1 MTSLKSFA
9 LPGLLFAACAHAGPT
24 DGVVRAG
31 SATIATTGTT
41 TTVTQGSNRAVIDW
55 RSFDTAPTE
64 TVNFV
69 QPGATSAVLNR
80 VTGAQF
86 SSLQGALNANGQV
99 YLVNPNGILIGN
111 GATIDVGSFFA
122 STASISN
129 DAFMRDTAT
138 ATGKYAFNELAS
150 GAATASIVNAGT
162 ITVAE
167 GGMVALVAPGVK
179 NSGVITA
186 RLGTIEL
193 ASATHF
199 TLDLFGDD
207 LIRLAVGDS
216 VAGTMVD
223 NTGTALTAQ
232 VNAGGQL
239 TADGGRIVLLSVP
252 AAAGVVNEAINLSG
266 IVRARSVG
274 LNQRGEIS
282 LLANQGAITVAGT
295 LDASSAVAGVQGG
308 DVSVTGATVHLTSA
322 ARANVSGIGGGGSIV
337 LGGED
342 SGSFGPGAGATAT
355 TQTAIDQGALV
366 TACGT
371 AECSQDGSGGAGD
384 GGVIRLYSTLATT
397 LNGEINAS
405 SGAANRAGTME
416 IISDA
421 GLTSMGAMARVIGIT
436 GEDQLAGFAAIIGNT
451 LDLAPTSFVSMRDV
465 AGNLPNGTAHLIWDS
480 NPGATTRNYV
490 NDPGLITRQT
500 DQPVLIHAYVND
512 GVSDYT
518 NHLPTIDAAGVET
531 PVGTLRPDGGAPSSF
546 ATSASD
552 TLAAI
557 PVSFPLPPAG
567 GTGTGTGSGT
577 GNVDTEVANTANGLA
592 RDAANTTDAIIKAG
606 QRDVAGE
613 TPMVLVVGGPG
624 VAQVADLGRTGAVAG
639 ASPDVFGANYSVLAP
654 AGGADDAQI
663 ADYLCLTPF
672 SANACKAAPAN

>member
-1 MTSLKSFA
+1 MSSLKKLA
-9 LPGLLFAACAHAGPT
+9 LPGLLFAAGAHAGPT

-31 SATIATTGTT
+31 AATITSSGATTTI
-41 TTVTQGSNRAVIDW
+41 TQSSNRAVIDW
-55 RSFDTAPTE
+55 RTFGSAPGE
-64 TVNFV
+64 SINFV
-69 QPGATSAVLNR
+69 QPGAQSAVLNR
-80 VTGAQF
+80 VTGSQF
-86 SSLQGALNANGQV
+86 SSLQGSLTANGQV
-99 YLVNPNGILIGN
+99 FLVNPNGILVGS
-111 GATIDVGSFFA
+111 GATINVGSFFA

-129 DAFMRDTAT
+129 DNFMRDAAT
-138 ATGKYAFNELAS
+138 AGGKYAFNELAT
-150 GAATASIVNAGT
+150 GANAATIVNAGT
-162 ITVAE
+162 ITVSD

-193 ASATHF
+193 ASATHY

-216 VAGTMVD
+216 VARAMVD
-223 NTGTALTAQ
+223 NTGTALTSQ
-232 VNAGGQL
+232 VSAGGQL

-252 AAAGVVNEAINLSG
+252 AASGVVNDAINLSG
-266 IVRARSVG
+266 VVRAQSAAV
-274 LNQRGEIS
+274 NQRGGIS
-282 LLANQGAITVAGT
+282 LLANQGAINVGGT
-295 LDASSAVAGVQGG
+295 IDASSAVAGGAAG
-308 DVSVTGATVHLTSA
+308 NVSVIGNALHLDAT
-322 ARANVSGIGGGGSIV
+322 ARVNANGIGGGGTAV

-342 SGSFGPGAGATAT
+342 SGSFGTGTGVTAT
-355 TQTAIDQGALV
+355 TQTTVDLGALV
-366 TACGT
+366 SACGT
-371 AECSQDGSGGAGD
+371 ATCTNDGTGGAGD
-384 GGVIRLYSTLATT
+384 GGSIRLFSTSATT
-397 LNGEINAS
+397 LDGELNVS

-416 IISDA
+416 VISDR
-421 GLTSMGAMARVIGIT
+421 GLVTMHSQARLIGIT
-436 GEDQLAGFAAIIGNT
+436 GQDQLAGFAAIVGNT

-465 AGNLPNGTAHLIWDS
+465 VGNLPSGPPRLIWDS

-490 NDPGLITRQT
+490 NDPDLLTRQT
-500 DQPVLIHAYVND
+500 DQPVLIHAYVNN

-557 PVSFPLPPAG
+557 PVNFTVPPTG
-567 GTGTGTGSGT
+567 GTGNGT
-577 GNVDTEVANTANGLA
+577 DTLNSELANTANGLT
-592 RDAANTTDAIIKAG
+592 RDAGDTDAIVRAG
-606 QRDVAGE
+606 QRDAAGDS
-613 TPMVLVVGGPG
+613 PMVLVVGGPG
-624 VAQVADLGRTGAVAG
+624 VAQVADLGRSGAVSG

-672 SANACKAAPAN
+672 SANACKPAKAK